1 MKLTKT
7 RLAEL
12 IKQQCDLQ
20 SSTEKTIKIM
30 FRNFKHEDTHFQ
42 LNYKG
47 YHLMK
52 YAKFKWYKIKIT
64 SKLTMK
70 ALLNLDR
77 HCPAPYY
84 INGKRTY
91 VFMFSE
97 QPAVMLQLLDG
108 DLKNFQL

>member
-7 RLAEL
+7 KLAEL
-12 IKQQCDLQ
+12 IIKQCDL
-20 SSTEKTIKIM
+20 KIAETNVMKMM
-30 FRNFKHEDTHFQ
+30 FRNIKQDDANFHLT
-42 LNYKG
+42 YKG
-47 YHLMK
+47 FHLLK
-52 YAKFKWYKIKIT
+52 YAQFKWYKIKIS

-77 HCPAPYY
+77 NCPAPYY

-97 QPAVMLQLLDG
+97 KPAIILQMLDG
-108 DLKNFQL
+108 DLKNFQI